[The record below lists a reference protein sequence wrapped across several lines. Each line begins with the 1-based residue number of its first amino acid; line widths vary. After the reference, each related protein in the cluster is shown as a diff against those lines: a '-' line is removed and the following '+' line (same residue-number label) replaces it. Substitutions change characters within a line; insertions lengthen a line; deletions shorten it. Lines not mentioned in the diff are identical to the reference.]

1 MSGTRNRV
9 LWLTPQAAVVHADDT
24 ELINSHYF
32 QRTLEVFRV
41 DVDGKEI
48 FAFARYSE
56 HLLEIGD
63 IVLRLLAASVVQSV
77 HLSNRTF
84 NATSLAYLMEQCQ
97 SLKALTLE
105 NLVSLGDD
113 HFCVLKDFSRP
124 DLEIELKKCRISGA
138 LLGRNQG
145 PTKLDSCFI
154 SFLGQPTNPVLVN
167 GLRGNSRLKSFK
179 SRIDG
184 STESGNRG
192 FLEFAGALRENKG
205 LVELDLYHEFKMSD
219 ETWDAVCDS
228 LKTHPTLQVLSLQS
242 IWLCGKEGLKSRIP
256 ALLRMLKMNTT
267 IHTMNLHPSYSTQE
281 LFRGLV
287 LPYLETNKL
296 RPRIRAI
303 QQTRPVAYRS
313 KVLGRAL
320 LAVRPNANSLWML
333 LSGNPEV
340 ALPSTTATTAVAATC
355 T

>member
-1 MSGTRNRV
+1 
-9 LWLTPQAAVVHADDT
+9 LTPQAAVVHADDT
-24 ELINSHYF
+24 ELTHYYL
-32 QRTLEVFRV
+32 QYQGTLRV

-48 FAFARYSE
+48 FVFALYSE
-56 HLLEIGD
+56 DLLEICD
-63 IVLRLLAASVVQSV
+63 IVLRLLAASVVHSV
-77 HLSNRTF
+77 HLSNWKLHCPHVSI
-84 NATSLAYLMEQCQ
+84 NATGLAYLMEQCQ

-105 NLVSLGDD
+105 NLAGLGDD

-145 PTKLDSCFI
+145 PTKLDSCFTYT
-154 SFLGQPTNPVLVN
+154 TNPFLVN

-287 LPYLETNKL
+287 QPYLETNRL

-320 LAVRPNANSLWML
+320 LAVRLNSNSLWML